1 MPFLASIV
9 ACVAGVEG
17 EGKGKKRAREVRD
30 EGAREAR
37 VGPFPPILRPATQA
51 TSIGA
56 VPMIWDN
63 FAVFKTN
70 CAIACGTRVYRWDHS
85 IPLELTEEK

>member
-1 MPFLASIV
+1 MGLKSSLVLASSEI

-37 VGPFPPILRPATQA
+37 EA
-51 TSIGA
+51 TSEMSICSIG
-56 VPMIWDN
+56 MI
-63 FAVFKTN
+63 
-70 CAIACGTRVYRWDHS
+70 
-85 IPLELTEEK
+85 